1 MIGQNI
7 NVYIDRPIGSTHPK
21 YNDIV
26 YSINYGY
33 IKEIIAI
40 DDEYQDVYVLGENEP
55 IEFCK
60 GVVYAVVERENE
72 VTKCYLLIL
81 PLPFLVSHIGK
92 VAETESTIFG
102 IACVSPILVS
112 HLQQ

>member
-1 MIGQNI
+1 MIGQNV
-7 NVYIDRPIGSTHPK
+7 NVYIDRPNGSTHPK

-60 GVVYAVVERENE
+60 GVVCAVVERENDIE
-72 VTKCYLLIL
+72 DKLVVVTNNKDYTIEEIKE
-81 PLPFLVSHIGK
+81 LVNFQEKFFKHKIIK
-92 VAETESTIFG
+92 
-102 IACVSPILVS
+102 
-112 HLQQ
+112 